1 MRAMRKS
8 YAVVAV
14 ALFAAA
20 WFVPVAPGWA
30 GPLESVVDQKV
41 TIPGLGEY
49 SLRDVFMDITV
60 GSVSYQLPDG
70 GLSSFAMASPGLAKG
85 AAIAYFEKERLR
97 AYENQERA
105 MESGTESERVYYRGV
120 IERLEAARIWIS
132 TGDGGPLRAAL
143 KRREDAGQAKEKAE
157 VPSTVDKTTGNIAA
171 TGVFKG
177 ETGVS
182 YRDKTISL
190 VLGLDDHGTPQCR
203 GTGYIKL
210 LDGSGGWVDY
220 FITLDPGTPDVLDP
234 GKTFTVFPATYRWKG
249 IATLEIRYGGTARKE
264 RCEWVAEVHNNQRV
278 TGEVRGH
285 YNGFKNMV
293 SSWIIDMIPDPLGF
307 EAHFYNP
314 VDLGG

>member
-1 MRAMRKS
+1 MRRG

-20 WFVPVAPGWA
+20 WFVPVVPGDA

-105 MESGTESERVYYRGV
+105 METGTESERAYYRGV
-120 IERLEAARIWIS
+120 IERLEAAKVWIS
-132 TGDGGPLRAAL
+132 TGDGSQLRAAL
-143 KRREDAGQAKEKAE
+143 KRREEAGQAREKAE

-220 FITLDPGTPDVLDP
+220 FITLDPGTPDVRDP

-264 RCEWVAEVHNNQRV
+264 RCEWVAEVQNQTV
-278 TGEVRGH
+278 IGEVWGH
-285 YNGFKNMV
+285 YNEFKQMAA
-293 SSWIIDMIPDPLGF
+293 SWIIDMIPDPLEF

>member
-1 MRAMRKS
+1 MRRVC
-8 YAVVAV
+8 AVLAV
-14 ALFAAA
+14 LAIIAIAESGVFAGTSGS
-20 WFVPVAPGWA
+20 W
-30 GPLESVVDQKV
+30 PLEQVVDQKV
-41 TIPGLGEY
+41 SIPGLGEY

-85 AAIAYFEKERLR
+85 AALAYFEKERLR

-105 MESGTESERVYYRGV
+105 MESGTESERAYYRGV
-120 IERLEAARIWIS
+120 IERLEAARVWIS
-132 TGDGGPLRAAL
+132 TGDGSQLRAVL
-143 KRREDAGQAKEKAE
+143 KRREDDGQAREKAE
-157 VPSTVDKTTGNIAA
+157 VPSTVDKATGNIAA

-177 ETGVS
+177 EPGVS

-190 VLGLDDHGTPQCR
+190 VLGLDAHGTPQCR

-220 FITLDPGTPDVLDP
+220 FITLEPGTPDERDT
-234 GKTFTVFPATYRWKG
+234 GKTFKVFPATYRWKG
-249 IATLEIRYGGTARKE
+249 IATLEIRYGSGSRTE
-264 RCEWVAEVHNNQRV
+264 RCEWVAEVRNQAV

-285 YNGFKNMV
+285 YNEFKHMAA
-293 SSWIIDMIPDPLGF
+293 SWIIDMIPDPLQF
-307 EAHFYNP
+307 EAHFYDP